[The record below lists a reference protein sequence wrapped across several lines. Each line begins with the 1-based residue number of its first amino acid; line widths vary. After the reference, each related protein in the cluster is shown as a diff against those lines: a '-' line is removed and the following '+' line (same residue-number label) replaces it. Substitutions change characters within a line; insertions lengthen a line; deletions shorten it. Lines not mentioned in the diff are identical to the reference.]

1 MILFWFALNGCVA
14 WLVYTDCQVRY
25 GHSGKAMLWALPVFV
40 LGATTVFLG
49 VAVILLYF
57 VVSSIRAPSASRQ
70 APFQNREHNVIY
82 LQSPA
87 GDRQGTMGTM
97 GTAGTMDN

>member
-1 MILFWFALNGCVA
+1 MIFIWFALNGFMA

-49 VAVILLYF
+49 VAVILVYF
-57 VVSSIRAPSASRQ
+57 VASSIRPPSASRQ
-70 APFQNREHNVIY
+70 VR
-82 LQSPA
+82 LQKHCRA
-87 GDRQGTMGTM
+87 R
-97 GTAGTMDN
+97 A